1 MTLTYAK
8 AKFDESSYLYKLL
21 VTIVVPGV
29 GCVEPTRMHVEAEGR
44 PVPIVHAVEAF
55 QQHVIHVL
63 TCWGL
68 VHAAQL
74 EKHYTKHEAYLNG

>member
-1 MTLTYAK
+1 VTLTDAK

-44 PVPIVHAVEAF
+44 PVPIVHTVEAF
-55 QQHVIHVL
+55 QQHVKHVL

-68 VHAAQL
+68 VDAAEA
-74 EKHYTKHEAYLNG
+74 EKYYTRNEGWLNC